1 MSSSL
6 TWIYSYF
13 QSCSLPTQISLFWGE
28 PTVAPA
34 TPSIPCVPGYNIH
47 AALSLFSWLFFF
59 FCLTNDLLIETYGT
73 KLWTDGSQKSPHG
86 FRTIRIRQVNFK
98 LIFFFSAFQ
107 KNIILVGVKFSFEVM
122 AVPQLS
128 TVYTY
133 FSVVHFLFACIWDEH
148 PFRTL

>member
-34 TPSIPCVPGYNIH
+34 TPSIPCVFGTVVYLGQDTVYLDVTSMLLCH
-47 AALSLFSWLFFF
+47 YSVGCFFF

-73 KLWTDGSQKSPHG
+73 KLWTDGSQSG
-86 FRTIRIRQVNFK
+86 GRV
-98 LIFFFSAFQ
+98 
-107 KNIILVGVKFSFEVM
+107 
-122 AVPQLS
+122 S
-128 TVYTY
+128 TRV
-133 FSVVHFLFACIWDEH
+133 
-148 PFRTL
+148 